1 MAFTGDAYSSSS
13 YRRIFSD
20 PSRLSARCPVTTSS
34 RLLHATPRV
43 GARLALDA
51 TADLAHTA
59 AVTNEMKIIR
69 TNEKEQLQGLN
80 DRFVCFIEKVRA
92 LEQRNRALETEAA
105 QLRERH
111 REPSRLRDLYE
122 REVRELR
129 ARADELARDSSR
141 LSVERAQAGEA
152 LERTREQLAEEVR
165 RREEAERGVSGCRR
179 DAEEAALARHE
190 LERRV
195 EALLEEI
202 EFLRRVHEEELREL
216 QAALQ
221 STQVS
226 VEMDV
231 SKPDLAVALKDIR
244 AQYEALSSRNQL
256 QADEWYRSKF
266 ASVTEAAARN
276 NDAIK
281 QAKDEMSEYRRQ
293 VQARTLEVEA
303 LRGHNEALERQLAE
317 MEERHSNEVGELQEA
332 IQQLEDALRSTKGE
346 MSRHLRE
353 YQELLNVKM
362 ALDIEIAAYRK
373 LLEGEETRL
382 STVSGALLQSAYPS
396 MSYSSG
402 RTFMLGAYRS
412 SVAKPAET
420 EEVEEEQEEAE
431 AEVEEEEEEGAE
443 EEGAEEEEGEG
454 EADEEEAGGEGEEG
468 EGEAEEAEGEAEE
481 EGEEQEEAEEE
492 EGNGE
497 EEAEAE
503 EEKVEE
509 KEKKEESKP
518 KEKEKEAEAEKKKSE
533 SKGNNNNK
541 VESKSEKADS
551 NQGEKGP
558 AAKSK

>member
-1 MAFTGDAYSSSS
+1 MTFSGDLYSSSS

-20 PSRLSARCPVTTSS
+20 APRLSSRGPAGCPTASRLHASP
-34 RLLHATPRV
+34 RL

-51 TADLAHTA
+51 SVDFAHTA

-92 LEQRNRALETEAA
+92 LEQRNRALEAEAA
-105 QLRERH
+105 ALRERH

-122 REVRELR
+122 REMRELR
-129 ARADELARDSSR
+129 ARGDELARDASR
-141 LSVERAQAGEA
+141 LRVERAQAGEA
-152 LERTREQLAEEVR
+152 LERAKEQLAEETR
-165 RREEAERGVSGCRR
+165 RREEAERGASACRR
-179 DAEEAALARHE
+179 EAEEAALARLE

-202 EFLRRVHEEELREL
+202 DFLRRVHEEELREL

-221 STQVS
+221 ATQVS

-244 AQYEALSSRNQL
+244 AQYEVLSARNQQ
-256 QADEWYRSKF
+256 QAEEWYRSKF
-266 ASVTEAAARN
+266 ASVTEVAARN
-276 NDAIK
+276 TDAIK
-281 QAKDEMSEYRRQ
+281 QAKDELGEYRRQ
-293 VQARTLEVEA
+293 VQARTLELEA

-317 MEERHSNEVGELQEA
+317 MEDRHSNEIGELQET

-382 STVSGALLQSAYPS
+382 STVGGTLLQSAY
-396 MSYSSG
+396 SG
-402 RTFMLGAYRS
+402 ISFTPGRAFTLGTYRRG
-412 SVAKPAET
+412 VAKPAEQ
-420 EEVEEEQEEAE
+420 EEEEEEEAE
-431 AEVEEEEEEGAE
+431 AEEKEEEEEA
-443 EEGAEEEEGEG
+443 AEEEGEG
-454 EADEEEAGGEGEEG
+454 EAEGEGEGEGEEEG
-468 EGEAEEAEGEAEE
+468 EGEGEGEDEGEEEAEEEAE
-481 EGEEQEEAEEE
+481 EGEEQEEAEE
-492 EGNGE
+492 G
-497 EEAEAE
+497 E
-503 EEKVEE
+503 EEKVEKE
-509 KEKKEESKP
+509 EKKEKKEKEEDKQ
-518 KEKEKEAEAEKKKSE
+518 KEKEVEKETKKNE
-533 SKGNNNNK
+533 SKGDNNK
-541 VESKSEKADS
+541 VESKSEKAE
-551 NQGEKGP
+551 NNKGEKGS

>member
-1 MAFTGDAYSSSS
+1 MTFSGDLYSSSS

-20 PSRLSARCPVTTSS
+20 APRLSSRGPAGCPTASRLHASP
-34 RLLHATPRV
+34 RL

-51 TADLAHTA
+51 SVDFAHTA

-92 LEQRNRALETEAA
+92 LEQRNRALEAEAA
-105 QLRERH
+105 ALRERH

-122 REVRELR
+122 REMRELR
-129 ARADELARDSSR
+129 ARGDELARDASR
-141 LSVERAQAGEA
+141 LRVERAQAGEA
-152 LERTREQLAEEVR
+152 LERAKEQLAEETR
-165 RREEAERGVSGCRR
+165 RREEAERGASACRR
-179 DAEEAALARHE
+179 EAEEAALARLE

-202 EFLRRVHEEELREL
+202 DFLRRVHEEELREL

-221 STQVS
+221 ATQVS

-244 AQYEALSSRNQL
+244 AQYEVLSARNQQ
-256 QADEWYRSKF
+256 QAEEWYRSKF
-266 ASVTEAAARN
+266 ASVTEVAARN
-276 NDAIK
+276 TDAIK
-281 QAKDEMSEYRRQ
+281 QAKDELGEYRRQ
-293 VQARTLEVEA
+293 VQARTLELEA

-317 MEERHSNEVGELQEA
+317 MEDRHSNEIGELQET

-382 STVSGALLQSAYPS
+382 STVGGTLLQSAY
-396 MSYSSG
+396 SG
-402 RTFMLGAYRS
+402 ISFTPGRAFTLGTYRRG
-412 SVAKPAET
+412 VAKPAEQ
-420 EEVEEEQEEAE
+420 EEEEEEEAE
-431 AEVEEEEEEGAE
+431 AEEKEEE
-443 EEGAEEEEGEG
+443 
-454 EADEEEAGGEGEEG
+454 
-468 EGEAEEAEGEAEE
+468 EE
-481 EGEEQEEAEEE
+481 EGEEQEEAEEGE
-492 EGNGE
+492 VNG
-497 EEAEAE
+497 EAE
-503 EEKVEE
+503 EEKEKEEKVEKE
-509 KEKKEESKP
+509 EKKEKKEKEEDKQ
-518 KEKEKEAEAEKKKSE
+518 KEKEVEKETKKNE
-533 SKGNNNNK
+533 SKGDNNK
-541 VESKSEKADS
+541 VESKSEKAE
-551 NQGEKGP
+551 NNKGEKGS

>member
-1 MAFTGDAYSSSS
+1 MTFSGDLYSSSS

-20 PSRLSARCPVTTSS
+20 APRLSSRGPAGCPTASRLHASP
-34 RLLHATPRV
+34 RL

-51 TADLAHTA
+51 SVDFAHTA

-92 LEQRNRALETEAA
+92 LEQRNRALEAEAA
-105 QLRERH
+105 ALRERH

-122 REVRELR
+122 REMRELR
-129 ARADELARDSSR
+129 ARGDELARDASR
-141 LSVERAQAGEA
+141 LRVERAQAGEA
-152 LERTREQLAEEVR
+152 LERAKEQLAEETR
-165 RREEAERGVSGCRR
+165 RREEAERGASACRR
-179 DAEEAALARHE
+179 EAEEAALARLE

-202 EFLRRVHEEELREL
+202 DFLRRVHEEELREL

-221 STQVS
+221 ATQVS

-244 AQYEALSSRNQL
+244 AQYEVLSARNQQ
-256 QADEWYRSKF
+256 QAEEWYRSKF
-266 ASVTEAAARN
+266 ASVTEVAARN
-276 NDAIK
+276 TDAIK
-281 QAKDEMSEYRRQ
+281 QAKDELGEYRRQ
-293 VQARTLEVEA
+293 VQARTLELEA

-317 MEERHSNEVGELQEA
+317 MEDRHSNEIGELQET

-382 STVSGALLQSAYPS
+382 STVGGTLLQSAY
-396 MSYSSG
+396 SG
-402 RTFMLGAYRS
+402 ISFTPGRAFTLGTYRRG
-412 SVAKPAET
+412 VAKPAEQ
-420 EEVEEEQEEAE
+420 EEEEEEEAE
-431 AEVEEEEEEGAE
+431 AEEKEEEEEA
-443 EEGAEEEEGEG
+443 AEEEGEG
-454 EADEEEAGGEGEEG
+454 EEEAEEEA
-468 EGEAEEAEGEAEE
+468 E
-481 EGEEQEEAEEE
+481 EGEEQEEAEEGE
-492 EGNGE
+492 VNG
-497 EEAEAE
+497 EAE
-503 EEKVEE
+503 EEKEKEEKVEKE
-509 KEKKEESKP
+509 EKKEKKEKEEDKQ
-518 KEKEKEAEAEKKKSE
+518 KEKEVEKETKKNE
-533 SKGNNNNK
+533 SKGDNNK
-541 VESKSEKADS
+541 VESKSEKAE
-551 NQGEKGP
+551 NNKGEKGS